1 MPVALAAYM
10 PSTGSQACKRMSS
23 KAGEASLLEK
33 LAHERQEHRKSLL
46 LEELQEGQKDTGKGN
61 RRGRHAFRQKT
72 LENAFACRSD
82 YTAVK
87 PLNIKAIDRKNTMLG
102 RGRKTT
108 QGIAMP

>member
-1 MPVALAAYM
+1 ML
-10 PSTGSQACKRMSS
+10 S
-23 KAGEASLLEK
+23 
-33 LAHERQEHRKSLL
+33 
-46 LEELQEGQKDTGKGN
+46 
-61 RRGRHAFRQKT
+61 RQKT

-82 YTAVK
+82 CTAVK

>member
-1 MPVALAAYM
+1 MQQEK
-10 PSTGSQACKRMSS
+10 QACW
-23 KAGEASLLEK
+23 
-33 LAHERQEHRKSLL
+33 KSLHMK
-46 LEELQEGQKDTGKGN
+46 GRNTGKGN